1 MIYDIPL
8 GDKFVVPTFAFI
20 FSVLSSKRLYRYEST
35 GRFSLLVF
43 IFYLAAMGRALW
55 IGGVDVSYRCVPVI
69 AAALLV
75 FNNGRLSLL
84 LDESKRRPF
93 AAYLLI
99 IVFSS
104 LITVG
109 VYAIQNISV

>member
-1 MIYDIPL
+1 MEAVGKGSPAEAIVKKFINHKFFRELATKGFFVYTMKVELSKKEKDVDGKSPKPLYDKL
-8 GDKFVVPTFAFI
+8 TADD
-20 FSVLSSKRLYRYEST
+20 R
-35 GRFSLLVF
+35 
-43 IFYLAAMGRALW
+43 
-55 IGGVDVSYRCVPVI
+55 PVI